1 MSYWEREELLVQTD
15 LDEINLTQDNDI
27 TANVKPNV
35 GVDAEAYDTES
46 KLLPQH
52 SLADMLRFYLP
63 LAATSILMMVT
74 HSVVSGAMA
83 RTLYPTIALAAYS
96 ASYSVGQ
103 IFESPCYA
111 LQRMCLTF
119 TVGRRSF
126 RKAAQ
131 VTFIILGVL
140 VSLLSSVAWTP
151 LSRTVFMNILGVSE
165 QVYNMAVPS
174 LRVFI
179 LWPISSAVR
188 SVYQTPIVVQRRTTW
203 LTANMIARVAVMF
216 LVAAVLPGLWPVGPV
231 GAAILMAG
239 LCTEALLAFAV
250 SKKGIPPLDDEG
262 PNEPVL
268 SVHQILRFALPL
280 ALASV
285 IQTLGRPVIT
295 ASLSRTVDPE
305 ITLAGYQVA
314 LSYSF
319 IFTALTY
326 NIYHVVVIFVKDKAS
341 FKQVR
346 RFSIALGTIAMVC
359 LLVSSIPQMG
369 TWIFGSVIGAPAE
382 TISQAL
388 RTLVFVSLMPF
399 MAALAEFYGGMLLM
413 RQHTFWVT
421 VAKFANVAISSL
433 LVTTLAR
440 VSPHMGAA
448 IGSLALSSGYA
459 IEAFVCYRMFRRFPD
474 CSRYLV

>member
-1 MSYWEREELLVQTD
+1 MQKA
-15 LDEINLTQDNDI
+15 LDEIDLTQNNQDT
-27 TANVKPNV
+27 TANVKPDAV
-35 GVDAEAYDTES
+35 SDAEAYDIES

-140 VSLLSSVAWTP
+140 VSLLSCVAWTS
-151 LSRTVFMNILGVSE
+151 LSKTVFMNILGVSE
-165 QVYNMAVPS
+165 EVYKMAVPS
-174 LRVFI
+174 LKMFI
-179 LWPISSAVR
+179 LWPISSAAR
-188 SVYQTPIVVQRRTTW
+188 SVYQTPIVIKRRTTW
-203 LTANMIARVAVMF
+203 LTANMIARVIVMF
-216 LVAAVLPGLWPVGPV
+216 LIAAVLPGLWPAGPV

-262 PNEPVL
+262 PNDLVPSAPRIL
-268 SVHQILRFALPL
+268 SFALPL
-280 ALASV
+280 ALASI
-285 IQTLGRPVIT
+285 IQTLGRPVII

-314 LSYSF
+314 LSYCF

-326 NIYHVVVIFVKDKAS
+326 NIYHIVVIFVKDKAS

-346 RFSIALGTIAMVC
+346 RFSIALGTIAMAC
-359 LLVSSIPQMG
+359 LLLSSIPKMG
-369 TWIFGSVIGAPAE
+369 TWIFGSVIGVPAE
-382 TISQAL
+382 TIPQAL

-399 MAALAEFYGGMLLM
+399 MAALAEFYGGMLLI

-421 VAKFANVAISSL
+421 VAKFANVAISSI

-440 VSPHMGAA
+440 VSPEMGAA
-448 IGSLALSSGYA
+448 IGSIALSSGFV
-459 IEAFVCYRMFRRFPD
+459 IEALVCYRMFRKFPN
-474 CSRYLV
+474 CRRYLV